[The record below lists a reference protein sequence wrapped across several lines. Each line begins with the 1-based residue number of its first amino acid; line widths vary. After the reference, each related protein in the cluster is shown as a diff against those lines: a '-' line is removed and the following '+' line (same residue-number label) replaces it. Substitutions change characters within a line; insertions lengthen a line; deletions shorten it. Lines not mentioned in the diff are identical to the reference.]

1 MEMFGCNTED
11 LNLEMQKITE
21 EEVMQD
27 ISKALAALGPIRQFT
42 IGSYRI
48 DLYLSK
54 PKIAM
59 ECDENGHTAYKQ
71 QAEMQRQKFIEEQLG
86 CTFVRF
92 DPYAPGFSVFET
104 ISRVVEK
111 LVA

>member
-1 MEMFGCNTED
+1 MFRCDTED
-11 LNLEMQKITE
+11 LDLEMQKITE

-27 ISKALAALGPIRQFT
+27 ISKALAALGPIRQFA

-59 ECDENGHTAYKQ
+59 ECDENGHRAYEQ
-71 QAEMQRQKFIEEQLG
+71 QAEMQRQTFIEEQLG

-92 DPYAPGFSVFET
+92 DPYAPGFSVLET